1 VRSNKQR
8 LLPLSKHIEA
18 MGTQASEAMVL
29 LATFQQQHYFDD
41 ATRHRYATMAAGG
54 ALTAV
59 FAHDMRPEPA
69 DGIRGCP
76 LDPADP
82 LAGEWTVII
91 LNSYFAGGLFA
102 KELPSTLPEP
112 QREFDMIVS
121 YDRAIITEAAQTL
134 LHRMSP
140 TP

>member
-1 VRSNKQR
+1 
-8 LLPLSKHIEA
+8 
-18 MGTQASEAMVL
+18 MGNQASEAMVL
-29 LATFQQQHYFDD
+29 LATFQQQQYFDD
-41 ATRHRYATMAAGG
+41 ATRHRYTTTAAGG

-59 FAHDMRPEPA
+59 FAQDMPTEPA
-69 DGIRGCP
+69 EGVRGYP

-82 LAGEWTVII
+82 LAAEWTVII

-102 KELPSTLPEP
+102 KELPSTLPDP

-121 YDRAIITEAAQTL
+121 YDRAMITEAAQSL
-134 LHRMSP
+134 LRRMSP